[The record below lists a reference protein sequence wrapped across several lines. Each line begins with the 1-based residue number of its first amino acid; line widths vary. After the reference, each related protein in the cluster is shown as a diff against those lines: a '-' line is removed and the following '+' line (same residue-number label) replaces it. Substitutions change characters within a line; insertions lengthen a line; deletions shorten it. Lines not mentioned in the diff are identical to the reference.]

1 MAKEKTPSKQAGK
14 TKNPAAPKAAAKA
27 AKAAAK
33 PTAAK
38 AVAAKAAAK
47 PAAAKKPVVAPKAAA
62 KSDAAKAKA
71 ASKAPAKKPE
81 AKAAAKAAPKVA
93 AKPVAA
99 KAAAPKVG
107 AKATTGKSDAAKKP
121 APAKTNAAA
130 GKAAAKKPE
139 AKVAAKAAP
148 KSDAA
153 KKGAASKTAA
163 KPAAPKKPAKAA
175 VVEEEIVVEEE
186 EFDETLSLT
195 DEEAAQLEED
205 VPPEDAEVDAAQLD
219 ADKLVAEVEE
229 GEQPAASEDGS
240 DDEGAAGESD
250 SNLQT
255 AAPLPSFTTEDEATG
270 GEETVLPSM
279 EGMSILRETELNDVI
294 NDVKRR
300 SEANG
305 GYITYEEL
313 NQILPQSI
321 VDAIQSD
328 RYLKILEALGVQV
341 LREEDVKKFIE
352 AKNQKAVDPKL
363 RAAEMIEDPIRMY
376 LHQMG
381 QVPLLTRDEE
391 IEICKIIEV
400 AESKTRDVFNRF
412 LFAPSMYAGLL
423 DKLEGQSERFDRIV
437 TDKFDE
443 KRDAYMA
450 LIPGFR
456 KQLKDVEARL
466 KAASDNYLAVLAMPS
481 ASKQKLTGA
490 ELSLKRARDGL
501 KQMFEDLSFKQK
513 VLETLCA
520 EADERIYLP
529 YKRLVKRHA
538 ELQQM
543 PKNKANKRRDA
554 ELAEVS
560 AEIAKIEAQFGM
572 PREEFLATFEEL
584 VKVLRNGQVART
596 RMVEANLRLV
606 ISIVKKYMNRG
617 LSFLDLIQ
625 EGNTGLMKAVEKFE
639 YTRGY
644 KFSTYAT
651 WWIRQAATR
660 AIADQAR
667 TIRIPVHMIE
677 TINKLMRVQKKLIQR
692 LGREPTEP
700 ELADEMNMSP
710 EQVRTV
716 KRMAQQPIS
725 LQSKVGDNEDAHYGD
740 FIPDVT
746 SENPFEVTEGHLL
759 KERLREI
766 LETLTDRERQVVDF
780 RFGLT
785 DGYSRTLE
793 EVGRLF
799 NVTRER
805 IRQIEAKALRKLR
818 HPSRMKSLGDF
829 RTM

>member
-1 MAKEKTPSKQAGK
+1 MANLKK
-14 TKNPAAPKAAAKA
+14 APKKA
-27 AKAAAK
+27 NSKATK
-33 PTAAK
+33 RE
-38 AVAAKAAAK
+38 V
-47 PAAAKKPVVAPKAAA
+47 
-62 KSDAAKAKA
+62 AKAKPSA
-71 ASKAPAKKPE
+71 VGVE
-81 AKAAAKAAPKVA
+81 ALDDDDL
-93 AKPVAA
+93 
-99 KAAAPKVG
+99 VG
-107 AKATTGKSDAAKKP
+107 DEPSLSD
-121 APAKTNAAA
+121 
-130 GKAAAKKPE
+130 
-139 AKVAAKAAP
+139 
-148 KSDAA
+148 
-153 KKGAASKTAA
+153 
-163 KPAAPKKPAKAA
+163 
-175 VVEEEIVVEEE
+175 
-186 EFDETLSLT
+186 DE
-195 DEEAAQLEED
+195 DD
-205 VPPEDAEVDAAQLD
+205 IPPEDEDIDIEAEDID
-219 ADKLVAEVEE
+219 ADKLVAEVERGE
-229 GEQPAASEDGS
+229 GGAESE
-240 DDEGAAGESD
+240 DDEGDVGLA
-250 SNLQT
+250 NV
-255 AAPLPSFTTEDEATG
+255 PLPSFADEDASIDA
-270 GEETVLPSM
+270 ETVLPSM

-313 NQILPQSI
+313 NQILPQNI

-341 LREEDVKKFIE
+341 LREEDVKKWIE
-352 AKNQKAVDPKL
+352 AKNQKSTDPKA

-381 QVPLLTRDEE
+381 QVQLLSRDEE
-391 IEICKIIEV
+391 VDICQTIEDAEV
-400 AESKTRDVFNRF
+400 KTREMFNRF

-423 DKLEGQSERFDRIV
+423 DKLEGQCERFDRIV

-443 KRDAYMA
+443 KRDAYME

-456 KQLKDVEARL
+456 KQIAEVEKRL
-466 KAASDNYLAVLAMPS
+466 KEASSKYLSTLAKPNVPPTT
-481 ASKQKLTGA
+481 LRGA
-490 ELSLKRARDGL
+490 EKTLSNARAAL
-501 KQMFEDLSFKQK
+501 KQTFFDLSFKQK

-529 YKRLVKRHA
+529 YRQLVAKQAALLTAKASKKR
-538 ELQQM
+538 
-543 PKNKANKRRDA
+543 DT
-554 ELAEVS
+554 ELASLKERMTKL
-560 AEIAKIEAQFGM
+560 EELFGM
-572 PREEFLATFEEL
+572 PPEEFMTTFAEL
-584 VKVLRNGQVART
+584 RKVLKAGQIART
-596 RMVEANLRLV
+596 KMVEANLRLV

-639 YTRGY
+639 YKRGY

-692 LGREPTEP
+692 LGREPTEA
-700 ELADEMNMSP
+700 ELSAEMSMP
-710 EQVRTV
+710 PDQVRTV

-725 LQSKVGDNEDAHYGD
+725 LQSKVGDNDDAHYGD

-759 KERLREI
+759 KERLRDI

-829 RTM
+829 RNN